1 MKYRKLAKTEINLS
15 AIGLGCMGMSTS
27 YGTPDDKESLATLY
41 RALEL
46 GINFLDTADIYANG
60 INEKLIS
67 NILKDN
73 REKIFIATKFGFR
86 QKDGVNYI
94 DASPKWLKEA
104 VEGSLERLG
113 IDTIDL
119 YYAHRVDP
127 KVPIEDTVSAM
138 ADLVREGKIRYIGL
152 SECSPEDLKRANAVH
167 PITAVQSEYSHSW
180 SRK

>member
-73 REKIFIATKFGFR
+73 REKNFYSYKVWIPSKRWGKLYRCFS
-86 QKDGVNYI
+86 QM
-94 DASPKWLKEA
+94 
-104 VEGSLERLG
+104 VERS
-113 IDTIDL
+113 
-119 YYAHRVDP
+119 
-127 KVPIEDTVSAM
+127 S
-138 ADLVREGKIRYIGL
+138 
-152 SECSPEDLKRANAVH
+152 
-167 PITAVQSEYSHSW
+167 
-180 SRK
+180 